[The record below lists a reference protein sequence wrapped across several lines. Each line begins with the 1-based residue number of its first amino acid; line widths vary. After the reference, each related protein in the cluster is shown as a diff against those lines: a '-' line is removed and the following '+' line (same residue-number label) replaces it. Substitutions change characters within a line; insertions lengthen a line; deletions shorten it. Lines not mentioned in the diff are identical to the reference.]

1 MNIYTLSH
9 THTTAHSMTHVM
21 DSCCNQSLILILPIF
36 FLPQVSKID
45 GFQTIVV
52 VGGEVDWFERI
63 VGAREE
69 RGVMYVIFEEN
80 NIEENLLYF

>member
-1 MNIYTLSH
+1 
-9 THTTAHSMTHVM
+9 MTHVM
-21 DSCCNQSLILILPIF
+21 ESCCNQSLILILPIF

-52 VGGEVDWFERI
+52 VGGEVDGFKKI

-69 RGVMYVIFEEN
+69 RGVMNVIFQF
-80 NIEENLLYF
+80 NIEENLLYL